1 MVAAAAAALR
11 VLETFTD
18 FSFKARGPLAPRG
31 LTGRLVGQLSLPYE
45 SSLFRAVGL
54 LRQHV

>member
-1 MVAAAAAALR
+1 MVAAATAELR
-11 VLETFTD
+11 VLETFTL
-18 FSFKARGPLAPRG
+18 FSFKARG